1 MHINEVMTSPVLTA
15 HQEMGVFNICS
26 ILNETNVGCSIVIVD
41 DERKCVG
48 IVTER
53 DIVRLIA
60 SRPPSLHIQAKDIMT
75 KPVIT
80 IYESQLL
87 KDAILMMNLKG
98 IKRLVVLDDKKMM
111 VGIMTQTDILM
122 VLRTD
127 LFSNGGRI

>member
-26 ILNETNVGCSIVIVD
+26 ILNETNVGCIVIVD

>member
-26 ILNETNVGCSIVIVD
+26 ILNETNVGCIVIVD

-127 LFSNGGRI
+127 LFSNRGRI

>member
-26 ILNETNVGCSIVIVD
+26 ILNETNVGCIVIVD

-48 IVTER
+48 IVTEQ